1 MSMSFSASIKLNKV
15 DELLAHGRW
24 FSMVNP
30 VSSTSETTENI
41 IQITQVHFGTM
52 LH

>member
-1 MSMSFSASIKLNKV
+1 MN
-15 DELLAHGRW
+15 GQW

-30 VSSTSETTENI
+30 VSSTSETDTAENI
-41 IQITQVHFGTM
+41 IPITQVKHFGTM

>member
-1 MSMSFSASIKLNKV
+1 MVS
-15 DELLAHGRW
+15 GQW

-30 VSSTSETTENI
+30 VSSTSETDTAENI
-41 IQITQVHFGTM
+41 IQITQVKHFGTM

>member
-30 VSSTSETTENI
+30 VSSTSENI
-41 IQITQVHFGTM
+41 IQITQVKHFGTM

>member
-1 MSMSFSASIKLNKV
+1 
-15 DELLAHGRW
+15 
-24 FSMVNP
+24 MVNP